1 MFIEY
6 ENVKPKTID
15 GYNLI
20 QNNQI
25 EISAFTWNEIRERFD
40 RPVVQAHIASLI
52 KTHNLPFPHRKF
64 NEEDVRK
71 DWKKVL
77 NYDTAEYTEGP
88 WNAPKQERDFEY
100 KYLGKEIYFP
110 GHLYGTRVSDQ
121 FAHHERHKC
130 ASAHGNSP
138 YEEWIT
144 AGDKKNNFLRVL
156 FGLMDQQCRDK
167 GVGVSALAGALRM
180 HTYLA
185 SQFKPAVAKA
195 FYDFF
200 KAKDVLDFSSGWGD
214 RLVGFHASGAESYTG
229 IDPNSKMHPHYR
241 SITKYCNTG
250 KKVNLICSPAEDA
263 DLSDVSVD
271 FVFTSPPYF
280 NIEKYSQEGTQ
291 SWKRYKTSDA
301 WVDGFLK
308 PTLDNVWSCLRE
320 GGRLAVNIADK
331 KGVDICGPMLDH
343 MASKEGATYEG
354 VLGYKMMK
362 RPDSEGKHDSNY
374 VFCEPVFIWAKGDAP
389 EPRWKPD
396 TFFDL

>member
-6 ENVKPKTID
+6 ESDRPKTLQ
-15 GYNLI
+15 GYGLVTD
-20 QNNQI
+20 NQI
-25 EISAFTWNEIRERFD
+25 SISPYIWNELRERFERAELQPYLAD
-40 RPVVQAHIASLI
+40 LI
-52 KTHNLPFPHRKF
+52 KTYNLPFPHRVF
-64 NEEDVRK
+64 NEEDVRR

-77 NYDTAEYTEGP
+77 NLDTTKYNEGA

-110 GHLYGTRVSDQ
+110 GALYGTKVSDQ

-130 ASAHGNSP
+130 ASSHGNSP
-138 YEEWIT
+138 YEEWNT
-144 AGDKKNNFLRVL
+144 AADKKNNFLRVL
-156 FGLMDQQCRDK
+156 FGLLDEGCRKK
-167 GVGVSALAGALRM
+167 GVSNKTLASALRM

-200 KAKDVLDFSSGWGD
+200 KAQDVLDFSSGWGD
-214 RLVGFHASGAESYTG
+214 RLVGFHASGARSYTG

-241 SITKYCNTG
+241 AITNYCDTG
-250 KKVNLICSPAEDA
+250 KSVKLICSPAEDA

-331 KGVDICGPMLDH
+331 KGVDICGPMIDH
-343 MASKEGATYEG
+343 MASKDGSTYEG

-362 RPDSEGKHDSNY
+362 RPDSEGKHDSDY
-374 VFCEPVFIWAKGDAP
+374 IFCEPVFIWAKGDAP
-389 EPRWKPD
+389 EPRWKLE
-396 TFFDL
+396 TFFEV

>member
-6 ENVKPKTID
+6 KREQPKTIQ
-15 GYNLI
+15 GYDLVKD
-20 QNNQI
+20 NQI
-25 EISAFTWNEIRERFD
+25 SISPSIWNELRERFD
-40 RPVVQAHIASLI
+40 RTQLQPYLADLI
-52 KTHNLPFPHRKF
+52 RTYNLPFPHRVF
-64 NEEDVRK
+64 HSEDVRR
-71 DWKKVL
+71 DWQKVL
-77 NYDTAEYTEGP
+77 NIDTSVYNKGI

-110 GHLYGTRVSDQ
+110 GALYGTKVSDQ

-130 ASAHGNSP
+130 ASSHGNSP
-138 YEEWIT
+138 YEEWTT
-144 AGDKKNNFLRVL
+144 AADKKSNFLRVL
-156 FGLMDQQCRDK
+156 FGLLDEQCRKK
-167 GVGVSALAGALRM
+167 GVDNKSLASALRM

-200 KAKDVLDFSSGWGD
+200 KAQDVLDFSSGWGD
-214 RLVGFHASGAESYTG
+214 RLVGFHASGARSYTG

-241 SITKYCNTG
+241 SITKYCGTG
-250 KKVNLICSPAEDA
+250 KPVKLICSPAEDA

-343 MASKEGATYEG
+343 MASKEEATYEG

-362 RPDSEGKHDSNY
+362 RPDSKGKHDSDY
-374 VFCEPVFIWAKGDAP
+374 IFCEPVFIWAKGDAP
-389 EPRWKPD
+389 EPRWEPE
-396 TFFDL
+396 TFFEV